1 MEREF
6 GTDGT
11 VIPMTAIDASS
22 CVVTQVRTHASG
34 SIEVQLGAHKATRI
48 GKSRAG
54 HLKDMPLVRTLRSFQ
69 FKNKP
74 AEGFE
79 RGKAIPVS
87 VFAIGDKVAVTGVSI
102 GKGFA
107 GVMKRHGFHGHPATH
122 GHKDSHRAPGS
133 IGAGGVQRVLKGM
146 RMAGRMG
153 GDRVTVKNLEVIKIN
168 EEKGIIYLKGAIPG
182 ARNGVV
188 MIKSK

>member
-6 GTDGT
+6 GADGT
-11 VIPMTAIDASS
+11 AIPLTAIDASS

-34 SIEVQLGAHKATRI
+34 STEVQLGVNKSTRI

-54 HLKDMPLVRTLRSFQ
+54 HLKDIPLVRTLRSFQ
-69 FKNKP
+69 FKNKL

-107 GVMKRHGFHGHPATH
+107 GVMKRHGFKGHPASH
-122 GHKDSHRAPGS
+122 GHKDSQRAPGS
-133 IGAGGVQRVLKGM
+133 IGAGGVQRVMKGM

-153 GDRVTVKNLEVIKIN
+153 GDRVTVKNLEVVRIN
-168 EEKGIIYLKGAIPG
+168 EEKGILYLKGAVPG
-182 ARNGVV
+182 ARNGIV
-188 MIKSK
+188 MIKK